1 MGGLS
6 SRRRERHW
14 ASRFGEAGGAQE
26 PGHGGTNPGFC
37 RLIGKTECP
46 IRSPLSAEETDM
58 PNTPAA
64 DVVALLRIQARANRL
79 ANHRLHRAMAALTDD
94 EFSARR
100 TSFFPSLAQTL
111 NHLLAVDVYYL
122 AALEGQPDMAAQYR
136 AFVAA
141 TGITELA
148 RRQADADQRLIAYC
162 DALDAASAEQIIAMD
177 RESHIQQEKT
187 VHLLM
192 HLFNH
197 QVHHRGQAHAML
209 AGTAVKP
216 PQLDE
221 FMMPS
226 EFALR
231 RDDMAAL
238 GWTEATAYGDQAW
251 PAG

>member
-1 MGGLS
+1 
-6 SRRRERHW
+6 
-14 ASRFGEAGGAQE
+14 
-26 PGHGGTNPGFC
+26 
-37 RLIGKTECP
+37 
-46 IRSPLSAEETDM
+46 M
-58 PNTPAA
+58 PTTPAA

-79 ANHRLHRAMAALTDD
+79 ANHRLHRSMAALTDE

-122 AALEGQPDMAAQYR
+122 AALERQPDMAAQYR

-141 TGITELA
+141 TGIADLA
-148 RRQADADQRLIAYC
+148 PRQAQADLRLIDFC
-162 DALDAASAEQIIAMD
+162 DALDAASAEQVIAMD
-177 RESHIQQEKT
+177 RESHFQHEKT

-209 AGTAVKP
+209 AGTSVRP

-231 RDDMAAL
+231 SDDLAAL
-238 GWTEATAYGDQAW
+238 VWTETTAYGEQAW
-251 PAG
+251 PTA

>member
-1 MGGLS
+1 
-6 SRRRERHW
+6 
-14 ASRFGEAGGAQE
+14 
-26 PGHGGTNPGFC
+26 
-37 RLIGKTECP
+37 
-46 IRSPLSAEETDM
+46 M
-58 PNTPAA
+58 PTTPAA

-79 ANHRLHRAMAALTDD
+79 ANHRLHRAMAALTDE

-111 NHLLAVDVYYL
+111 NHLLAVDIYYL
-122 AALEGQPDMAAQYR
+122 AALERQPDMAAQYR

-141 TGITELA
+141 TGIADLA
-148 RRQADADQRLIAYC
+148 PRQAQADLRLIDFC
-162 DALDAASAEQIIAMD
+162 DALDAASAEQVIAMD
-177 RESHIQQEKT
+177 RESHFQHEKT

-209 AGTAVKP
+209 AGTSVRP

-231 RDDMAAL
+231 SDDLAAL
-238 GWTEATAYGDQAW
+238 VWTETTAYGEQAW
-251 PAG
+251 PTA